1 MMNSNKINKGIID
14 LITVASMIGCWVS
27 TDTAKGPRQSF
38 RSELDAAGNFSWGTL
53 HSIISIVFTV
63 MLIVHIWQHWKLIKG
78 IIIKNLYSQNIVT
91 SLTFLTFIVTVT
103 SFLIYFTGFS
113 NSKGEFHGT
122 VANLFL
128 ITGCIHL
135 VLNFKKMLALF
146 EGSLIKEGTMLHN
159 YVSGSYTPKVEA
171 VFLSLF
177 RRNDKNSK

>member
-38 RSELDAAGNFSWGTL
+38 RSELDDTDNFSWGTP
-53 HSIISIVFTV
+53 HSILSIVFTV
-63 MLIVHIWQHWKLIKG
+63 LLIVHIWQHWKLIKG
-78 IIIKNLYSQNIVT
+78 IVIKNLYSKNIVT
-91 SLTFLTFIVTVT
+91 SLTLLTFIVTVA

-113 NSKGEFHGT
+113 RPKGEFHGT
-122 VANLFL
+122 VANTFL
-128 ITGCIHL
+128 IAGCIHL

-146 EGSLIKEGTMLHN
+146 KGSLIKEGTRLHN

-171 VFLSLF
+171 VILSLF